1 MLVACRLAG
10 LSALVFDYAVAAR
23 VGNPADGVCSPSRL
37 VRDSRTA
44 LGSDIGRKPAGSPG
58 RPQGRHRPHIPPLSE
73 GGARL
78 TGRLKGLVGR
88 SGSTNDGDVN
98 LR

>member
-23 VGNPADGVCSPSRL
+23 VRNPADGVCSPSRL

-44 LGSDIGRKPAGSPG
+44 LGSDIGRKP
-58 RPQGRHRPHIPPLSE
+58 PLE
-73 GGARL
+73 APDG
-78 TGRLKGLVGR
+78 LKADIAPI
-88 SGSTNDGDVN
+88 SHP
-98 LR
+98 